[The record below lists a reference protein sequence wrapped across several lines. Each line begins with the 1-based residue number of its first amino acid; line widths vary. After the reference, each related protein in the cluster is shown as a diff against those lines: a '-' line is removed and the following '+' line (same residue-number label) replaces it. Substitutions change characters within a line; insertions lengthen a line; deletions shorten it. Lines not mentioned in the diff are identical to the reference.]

1 MNYSYLA
8 AARYIWGHDHL
19 QNEMYISN
27 KNMYFPSGKN
37 YNFLAGGCHLEN
49 KIIFQVKRCV
59 IMSTGE
65 MYISTKEMFI
75 SITEMY
81 YYWAILFVPGA
92 LRKKVNFVL

>member
-1 MNYSYLA
+1 MTTYKM
-8 AARYIWGHDHL
+8 RCIFRIKICIF
-19 QNEMYISN
+19 QVERTI
-27 KNMYFPSGKN
+27 
-37 YNFLAGGCHLEN
+37 FLAGGCHLEN